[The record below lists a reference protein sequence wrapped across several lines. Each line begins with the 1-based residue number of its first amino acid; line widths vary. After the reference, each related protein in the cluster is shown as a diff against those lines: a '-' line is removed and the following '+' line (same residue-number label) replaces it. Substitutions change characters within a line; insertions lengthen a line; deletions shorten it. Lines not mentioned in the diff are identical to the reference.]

1 MKINPLVTLWLVFQ
15 GASCNAQQQHLKTN
29 KISDGKWICVQ
40 DPLSSIVV
48 KGEQVTDYY
57 RNKLTGT
64 TRYVFTKH
72 VCDESYETAAK
83 NPLYLVWHEGMCY
96 EVIGI
101 TEKYIELVYTSTG
114 TTVTYSRKK

>member
-1 MKINPLVTLWLVFQ
+1 MKISALVALWVVFQ
-15 GASCNAQQQHLKTN
+15 GVSCNAQQHLKT
-29 KISDGKWICVQ
+29 KRIPDGKWICVQ

-64 TRYVFTKH
+64 TRYIFTKH
-72 VCDESYETAAK
+72 ACDESYETSVK
-83 NPLYLVWHEGMCY
+83 NPVYLIWHEGMCY
-96 EVIGI
+96 EIIGI